1 MMKPIYLTAENCFFK
16 VIDSAAT
23 GKLSMWKE
31 KISFPGKV
39 LR

>member
-1 MMKPIYLTAENCFFK
+1 MKPVDLAAENCFFK
-16 VIDSAAT
+16 FIDSAAT